1 MAAYFTAIVRAPL
14 TGVVLIIEM
23 TGNYEQMLPLLISC
37 FFAYAV
43 AEYLKDLPIYEVL
56 LEREL
61 LQDGDTA
68 SPTQP
73 VVMDFTVQEGSPF
86 EGKLVRSL
94 GLPAGCILVRC
105 SNGRREWVPK
115 ANTRLEANMR
125 ITAVIEP
132 EATTGIAMLRKG
144 CKSRTGD

>member
-1 MAAYFTAIVRAPL
+1 
-14 TGVVLIIEM
+14 
-23 TGNYEQMLPLLISC
+23 
-37 FFAYAV
+37 
-43 AEYLKDLPIYEVL
+43 
-56 LEREL
+56 
-61 LQDGDTA
+61 
-68 SPTQP
+68 
-73 VVMDFTVQEGSPF
+73 MDFTVQEGSAF

-132 EATTGIAMLRKG
+132 DASNGLAILRHG
-144 CKSRTGD
+144 CESNHG